1 MDLEKTSDKQVNLK
15 IEIEDSGIGIA
26 KNDLKNIFEL
36 YYQGTVS
43 GKVNDLGVGLGL
55 NLCKEIV
62 ELFGGKI
69 DVQSEEGKGTTIIFN
84 LFISLV

>member
-1 MDLEKTSDKQVNLK
+1 M
-15 IEIEDSGIGIA
+15 
-26 KNDLKNIFEL
+26 KNIFEL

-62 ELFGGKI
+62 ELFGGAINVESK
-69 DVQSEEGKGTTIIFN
+69 QGNGTKVSFN
-84 LFISLV
+84 LILNLV